1 MSGNPFFTNAQG
13 EHQKSVYHS
22 MLIRHSS
29 LMVKFKQTPFD
40 SQWPRAGTPGKIVF
54 IELDDGFDYIYQIEN
69 QKIVDMLDQV
79 DPDQWY
85 RISAVGSGEDA
96 DLKLVSSDGEPA
108 YEDEE
113 RAALQDE
120 PAPQDYPSASS
131 AGPIPPP
138 PPPVNDVTPTH
149 VDCTAMTLET
159 VNAFEGAGTVLE
171 SDAIARIYNTHFIA
185 LSKQKG
191 GLIR

>member
-1 MSGNPFFTNAQG
+1 MSGNPFFTDAKG
-13 EHQKSVYHS
+13 EHQKSIFHS
-22 MLIRHSS
+22 LLTRHSS

-40 SQWPRAGTPGKIVF
+40 SQWPRAGTPGKIVYM
-54 IELDDGFDYIYQIEN
+54 ELDDGFEYIYQIEN
-69 QKIVDMLDQV
+69 QKIVTILDQIE
-79 DPDQWY
+79 PDQWY
-85 RISAVGSGEDA
+85 RISAVGKGEQA
-96 DLKLVSSDGEPA
+96 DMKLVSSDGEPA
-108 YEDEE
+108 YEEEE
-113 RAALQDE
+113 RVALQSE
-120 PAPQDYPSASS
+120 PAPVDSSLAST
-131 AGPIPPP
+131 AGPPPTP
-138 PPPVNDVTPTH
+138 SSSGNGVMPTH